1 LFFCGTGAQIGPITH
16 IDKREIGNAKVGP
29 MSAKLRDKYISICR
43 GEEPKYS
50 DWLTPVYKGGVDN
63 VSSVAATKTVSK

>member
-1 LFFCGTGAQIGPITH
+1 
-16 IDKREIGNAKVGP
+16 

-50 DWLTPVYKGGVDN
+50 DWLTPVYKGDVG
-63 VSSVAATKTVSK
+63 SAAPVAAAKSAAK